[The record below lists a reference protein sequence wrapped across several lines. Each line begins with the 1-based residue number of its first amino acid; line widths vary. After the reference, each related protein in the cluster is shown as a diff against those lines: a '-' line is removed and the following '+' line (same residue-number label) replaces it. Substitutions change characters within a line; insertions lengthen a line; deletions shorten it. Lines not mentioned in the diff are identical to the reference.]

1 MTTDDTTPLPR
12 QHRPDRYEGWLL
24 IWLAVAYLFAGMI
37 LGFACV
43 TLADVAQQINATP
56 FCRRI

>member
-1 MTTDDTTPLPR
+1 MTTDDTTKLPR
-12 QHRPDRYEGWLL
+12 SKRPDRYESWLL
-24 IWLAVAYLFAGMI
+24 VWLAVAYLFAGMI

-43 TLADVAQQINATP
+43 TLAHVAEQISTTP